1 MSSVKIFKKCI
12 SHAKCGP
19 FLVRAV
25 IAHLFS
31 SVWLRGP
38 WEEVKALQRPLR
50 DEAVKIVMRGEDKE
64 DKLAV

>member
-31 SVWLRGP
+31 SGCTPHMVARAVGGSQSAAKTTARWSG
-38 WEEVKALQRPLR
+38 QDR
-50 DEAVKIVMRGEDKE
+50 DAGRR
-64 DKLAV
+64 